1 MCAQCA
7 TTERQAQ
14 RPTVG
19 NTERTFFDKSV
30 RSSTV
35 LRKSLG
41 DGKTKKEHY
50 LQNSIKKNPKNQKA
64 KQKKP
69 LLLGVV
75 KKNLELLP
83 RIKSKP
89 NCQHCL
95 LGSSLP
101 MAAKQG
107 MPRLGRELKC
117 SQAMGGNVPE
127 LEAAARDWCAE
138 GVLRVSPSVPSST
151 VFPSSGITAE
161 LTPNKGDLRE

>member
-1 MCAQCA
+1 M
-7 TTERQAQ
+7 
-14 RPTVG
+14 
-19 NTERTFFDKSV
+19 
-30 RSSTV
+30 

-50 LQNSIKKNPKNQKA
+50 LQNYIKKKPKKPKSKTKKNPSS
-64 KQKKP
+64 
-69 LLLGVV
+69 GSS

-138 GVLRVSPSVPSST
+138 GVLRVSPS
-151 VFPSSGITAE
+151 
-161 LTPNKGDLRE
+161 

>member
-75 KKNLELLP
+75 KKTLSFCLESNPNQIVSTVSWVHHCLWQQNKECQGWAGSSNVPRPWEAMCLSWRLQQETGVLKVCSGYPHLYLLP
-83 RIKSKP
+83 LCFHPR
-89 NCQHCL
+89 
-95 LGSSLP
+95 GSL
-101 MAAKQG
+101 Q
-107 MPRLGRELKC
+107 
-117 SQAMGGNVPE
+117 N
-127 LEAAARDWCAE
+127 
-138 GVLRVSPSVPSST
+138 
-151 VFPSSGITAE
+151 
-161 LTPNKGDLRE
+161 